1 MDFRAKLST
10 VSPIRG
16 ESRGEGKTHPLAAWG
31 EGQGEGRP
39 LTLARRYPAGSLHGR
54 ILLSEAEGVCA
65 GSLALLSLDP
75 RLADVDPSRL
85 LFVDTETTGLH
96 GGAGTLPFLIG
107 LGWFEGG
114 DLHVEQLFLPRPGQE
129 VPLLQRLADRLARA
143 SLMVTFNGK
152 CFDWPLLRTRLV
164 MNRLPVPDTPAHL
177 DLLHCARRL
186 FKRRLSTTRLQ
197 DLERHVL
204 GFHRLGDIDGA
215 LIPAAYFDYL
225 RRGAT
230 AVIRQ
235 VLEHNVLDVVTMAA
249 VLAELSRR
257 VELTHDDDRAED
269 CLSLAEVTARAGHLE
284 RAEALALLAA
294 ERASAEAPCT
304 TESSRS
310 RAEPTG
316 RRAISQGASTLPPPH
331 WRSPPLPREPVKRT
345 ALDAW
350 WLAARLAGKRRD
362 WAAVAHRLNTA
373 LGLPGLG
380 QEDVQALHLALSRV
394 CEHRLKD
401 RPRALVHAR
410 SGAAAEPPAAH
421 ARRVARLSR
430 HVEPPQRPFRLE

>member
-1 MDFRAKLST
+1 MDLRARLST
-10 VSPIRG
+10 LSPLG
-16 ESRGEGKTHPLAAWG
+16 GGGRGEGKADHLCPGG
-31 EGQGEGRP
+31 EGQGEGSRLS
-39 LTLARRYPAGSLHGR
+39 LTRRYLSGSLHGR
-54 ILLSEAEGVCA
+54 ITLSDAASVPGD
-65 GSLALLSLDP
+65 SLALLSLDP
-75 RLADVDPSRL
+75 RLADVDPTRL

-129 VPLLQRLADRLARA
+129 VPLLQQLADRLARA

-164 MNRLPVPDTPAHL
+164 MNRLPVPDAPAHL

-186 FKRRLSTTRLQ
+186 FKRRLPTTRLQ

-235 VLEHNVLDVVTMAA
+235 VLEHNALDVVTMAA

-257 VELTHDDDRAED
+257 VELTHDDDTAED
-269 CLSLAEVTARAGHLE
+269 CLSLAEVSARAGHLE

-310 RAEPTG
+310 RADPTG
-316 RRAISQGASTLPPPH
+316 RRPISQGALTL
-331 WRSPPLPREPVKRT
+331 PPLPREPVKRT

-430 HVEPPQRPFRLE
+430 HLEPQHPFRLE